1 MSALNQLTADT
12 VNHSII
18 NKNTANKDGTVD
30 ENVTNRVLAETADLA
45 NLQQAVIAD
54 HVELMTKEPAIEPVV
69 SMPAI
74 KEKAVVAT
82 PEIFTQLLTELDE
95 IEVVQTAGINDYS
108 QACKILD
115 QFERHI
121 AKQHKVRIEVRFSES
136 HQAARQQALVLLKKS
151 ATAGNTAAMLRL
163 AMYELLNEGLVTDK
177 VASTE
182 AGVELVKQATNAS
195 DSRGQRLLSRMYYQG
210 IGVTQDMDNGKIWLE
225 QAAKNGH
232 EDAANVV
239 AQWQQAQML
248 ITSQKQEQHS
258 TKRYQLLIA
267 VVVVVSLLLII
278 FVK

>member
-54 HVELMTKEPAIEPVV
+54 HVELMTKEPALEPVV

-163 AMYELLNEGLVTDK
+163 AMYELLSEGLVTDK